1 MISIVELDGTPVATA
16 SCLSAA
22 ADIMRNVYP
31 GWYHVLESPRF
42 LRSSDRAL
50 RHWGSALRHID
61 GCVVMTPDPAA
72 PPAPPLR
79 SH

>member
-1 MISIVELDGTPVATA
+1 MFRIVELDGTPVATA

-22 ADIMRNVYP
+22 AEIMRHAYP
-31 GWYHVLESPRF
+31 GWYHVLESPRD
-42 LRSSDRAL
+42 LRSSDRTL
-50 RHWGSALRHID
+50 RHWGSAIRHVD
-61 GCVVMTPDPAA
+61 GRVVMTPDPAV